1 MKVLHLWDVYA
12 PGLFD
17 HSFGICRAEGVDTRL
32 ACMHL
37 VENGH
42 HSDPDIACIRRVG
55 RDDSANHFAGRLRRK
70 HRRVVDR
77 NRFRRL
83 ATQVVREFEPDLLHV
98 HYGTTAAIL
107 EGARE
112 VLGRPFIVSFYGF
125 DISQGPD
132 TPAIRAAYERL
143 MTLRPLVHVLCD
155 EAAERAV
162 ALGAGRDRIAV
173 ANLPLPVERYPY
185 VGLDD
190 RAAFRWLIPA
200 RFVEKKGHAVALRAF
215 KRHLAS
221 WPESLL
227 TCWGYGDSAWLR
239 KEVEKVGLAGSVSVV
254 DNSSEGPFDA
264 SYLKRLR
271 EHDAVLAPSV
281 RSTRGD
287 DEGGPALTAVL
298 AQVAGKPVIVSDF
311 PGHERSVTDG
321 VEGLVVPQGDVAAL
335 AEAMADLSFDRGRA
349 RTMGKAGRERA
360 IHAFDMQT
368 YSDALIGWYRTL
380 AR

>member
-1 MKVLHLWDVYA
+1 MKVLHLWDSYA

-17 HSFGICRAEGVDTRL
+17 HSSEICRAEGIDTRL

-37 VENGH
+37 VENGG
-42 HSDPDIACIRRVG
+42 HSGPDITRVRKFG
-55 RDDSANHFAGRLRRK
+55 RDDSANLFASRLRRK

-77 NRFRRL
+77 SRFRRL
-83 ATQVVREFEPDLLHV
+83 TAEVVREFNPDLLHV

-162 ALGAGRDRIAV
+162 ALGAERDRIAI

-185 VGLDD
+185 VGVEEGG
-190 RAAFRWLIPA
+190 AFRWLIPA

-215 KRHLAS
+215 KQHLAS

-239 KEVEKVGLAGSVSVV
+239 KEVEQLGLGGSVSVV
-254 DNSSEGPFDA
+254 DNASEGPFDA
-264 SYLKRLR
+264 AFLKRLR

-281 RSTRGD
+281 RSSRGD

-335 AEAMADLSFDRGRA
+335 AEAMADLSSNRERA
-349 RTMGKAGRERA
+349 RAMGKAGRERA

-368 YSDALIGWYRTL
+368 YRDALISWYRTL
-380 AR
+380 AG